1 MSETWYN
8 ELQGYHNDDTKMG
21 IRGGSVMEIRVLRYF
36 LETAR
41 EGSMTGA
48 SLKLHVTQPTLSK
61 QIKELEEEL
70 GQKLFIRG
78 NHNIHLTPEGEILYK
93 RALDILE
100 MVDLTAS
107 EFASMNEFNGGDIYI
122 GCAESEGITL
132 LAKAAK
138 QLREEQD
145 NLYFHLYSGNA
156 ETVCERLDK
165 GLLDF
170 AVVVQNIDLSKYSYL
185 ELPVKDTWGLIMRK
199 DSPMGSKTKISVE
212 DLMNLPLIVSR
223 QGATS
228 EMPEWLQKNYDR
240 LNIIA
245 TYDLI
250 FNASILVREGLGYV
264 LGFDKLV
271 NTGSESILC
280 FRPIEPTIT
289 SPMRLIW
296 RKEQRFSKAAELFLR
311 EVRHMLDYR

>member
-1 MSETWYN
+1 
-8 ELQGYHNDDTKMG
+8 
-21 IRGGSVMEIRVLRYF
+21 MEIRVLRYF
-36 LETAR
+36 VEAAR
-41 EGSMTGA
+41 ERSMTGA
-48 SLKLHVTQPTLSK
+48 SRKLHVTQPTLSK

-78 NHNIHLTPEGEILYK
+78 NYNIHLTPEGEILYK

-138 QLREEQD
+138 QLQAKQD
-145 NLYFHLYSGNA
+145 NLHFHMYSGNA

-165 GLLDF
+165 GLLDL
-170 AVVVQNIDLSKYSYL
+170 AVVVQNINLSKYSYL
-185 ELPVKDTWGLIMRK
+185 DLPIKDTWGLIMRK
-199 DSPMGSKTKISVE
+199 DSPMVSRAKIPIE
-212 DLMNLPLIVSR
+212 NLIGIPLIVSR
-223 QGATS
+223 QGVTN

-240 LNIIA
+240 LNIVA

-250 FNASILVREGLGYV
+250 FNASILVREGVGYA

-271 NTGSESILC
+271 NTGAESIVC
-280 FRPIEPTIT
+280 FRPIEPIIT

-296 RKEQRFSKAAELFLR
+296 RKEQQFSRAAELFL
-311 EVRHMLDYR
+311 EKVRDICD

>member
-1 MSETWYN
+1 
-8 ELQGYHNDDTKMG
+8 
-21 IRGGSVMEIRVLRYF
+21 MEIRVLRYF
-36 LETAR
+36 VEAAKER
-41 EGSMTGA
+41 SMTGA
-48 SLKLHVTQPTLSK
+48 SRKLHVTQPTLSK

-78 NHNIHLTPEGEILYK
+78 NYNIHLTPEGEILYK

-100 MVDLTAS
+100 MVDLTTS

-138 QLREEQD
+138 KLQAKQD
-145 NLYFHLYSGNA
+145 NLHFHMYSGNA

-165 GLLDF
+165 GLLDL

-185 ELPVKDTWGLIMRK
+185 DLPIKDTWGLIMRK
-199 DSPMGSKTKISVE
+199 DSPMVSKAKIPIE
-212 DLMNLPLIVSR
+212 NLIGLPLIVSR
-223 QGATS
+223 QGVTN
-228 EMPEWLQKNYDR
+228 EMPEWLQKNHDR
-240 LNIIA
+240 LNIVA

-250 FNASILVREGLGYV
+250 FNASILVREGVGYA

-271 NTGSESILC
+271 NTGAESIVC

-296 RKEQRFSKAAELFLR
+296 RKEQQFSRAAELFL
-311 EVRHMLDYR
+311 EKVRDICG

>member
-1 MSETWYN
+1 
-8 ELQGYHNDDTKMG
+8 
-21 IRGGSVMEIRVLRYF
+21 MEIRVLRYF
-36 LETAR
+36 VETAR

-48 SLKLHVTQPTLSK
+48 SFKLHITQPTLSK

-78 NHNIHLTPEGEILYK
+78 NHNIYLTPEGEILYK

-107 EFASMNEFNGGDIYI
+107 EFASMSEFNGGNIYI

-132 LAKAAK
+132 IARAAR

-145 NLYFHLYSGNA
+145 NLHFHLYSGNA

-170 AVVVQNIDLSKYSYL
+170 AVVVQNIDLSRYSYL
-185 ELPVKDTWGLIMRK
+185 DLPVKDMWGLIMRK
-199 DSPMGSKTKISVE
+199 DSPMVSKAKIPVE
-212 DLMNLPLIVSR
+212 ELSGIPLIVSR
-223 QGATS
+223 QGATN
-228 EMPEWLQKNYDR
+228 EMPEWLRKNYDR
-240 LNIIA
+240 LNIVA

-250 FNASILVREGLGYV
+250 FNASILVREGLGYA

-271 NTGSESILC
+271 NTGAESVLC
-280 FRPIEPTIT
+280 FRAIEPEVT

-296 RKEQRFSKAAELFLR
+296 RKEQRFSRAAELFLDK
-311 EVRHMLDYR
+311 VKHNICK

>member
-1 MSETWYN
+1 
-8 ELQGYHNDDTKMG
+8 
-21 IRGGSVMEIRVLRYF
+21 MEIRVLRYF
-36 LETAR
+36 VEAAR

-78 NHNIHLTPEGEILYK
+78 NYSIHLTPEGEVLYK

-100 MVDLTAS
+100 MVDLTTS

-122 GCAESEGITL
+122 GCAESDGITL
-132 LAKAAK
+132 LAKTAK
-138 QLREEQD
+138 HLQEEQD
-145 NLYFHLYSGNA
+145 HLHFHLYSGNA
-156 ETVCERLDK
+156 ETVCGRLDK

-170 AVVVQNIDLSKYSYL
+170 AVVVQNIDLSRYSYL
-185 ELPVKDTWGLIMRK
+185 DLPAKDTWGLIMRK
-199 DSPMGSKTKISVE
+199 DSPMVSRAKISIE
-212 DLMNLPLIVSR
+212 DLIGLPLITSR
-223 QGATS
+223 QGATN
-228 EMPEWLQKNYDR
+228 EMPEWLQKNYGR
-240 LNIIA
+240 LNIVA

-250 FNASILVREGLGYV
+250 FNASILVREGLGYA

-271 NTGSESILC
+271 STGAESVLC

-296 RKEQRFSKAAELFLR
+296 RKEQRFSRAAELFLD
-311 EVRHMLDYR
+311 EVRHIHQFY

>member
-1 MSETWYN
+1 
-8 ELQGYHNDDTKMG
+8 
-21 IRGGSVMEIRVLRYF
+21 MEIRVLRYF
-36 LETAR
+36 VEAAR

-78 NHNIHLTPEGEILYK
+78 NYSIHLTPEGEVLYK

-100 MVDLTAS
+100 MVDLTTS

-122 GCAESEGITL
+122 GCAESDGITL

-138 QLREEQD
+138 HLQEEQD
-145 NLYFHLYSGNA
+145 HLHFHLYSGNA
-156 ETVCERLDK
+156 ETVCGRLDK

-170 AVVVQNIDLSKYSYL
+170 AVVVQNIDLSRYSYL
-185 ELPVKDTWGLIMRK
+185 DLPAKDTWGLIMRK
-199 DSPMGSKTKISVE
+199 DSPMVSRDKISIE
-212 DLMNLPLIVSR
+212 DLIGLPLITSR
-223 QGATS
+223 QGATN
-228 EMPEWLQKNYDR
+228 EMPEWLQKNYGR
-240 LNIIA
+240 LNIVA

-250 FNASILVREGLGYV
+250 FNASILVREGLGYA

-271 NTGSESILC
+271 STGAESVLC

-296 RKEQRFSKAAELFLR
+296 RKEQRFSRAAELFLD
-311 EVRHMLDYR
+311 EVRHIL